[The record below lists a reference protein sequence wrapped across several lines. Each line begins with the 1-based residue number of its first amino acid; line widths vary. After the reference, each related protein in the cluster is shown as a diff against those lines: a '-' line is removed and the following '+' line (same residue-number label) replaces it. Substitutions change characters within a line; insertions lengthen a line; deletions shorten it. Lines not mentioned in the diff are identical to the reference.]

1 MKIVRYPYE
10 PERDSVE
17 LSNLQVDFARTFVED
32 QKVLQKEI
40 AYLKKVI
47 KNMK

>member
-1 MKIVRYPYE
+1 MRYPYE

>member
-1 MKIVRYPYE
+1 MRYPYE

-17 LSNLQVDFARTFVED
+17 LSNLQVDFARTFIED

-47 KNMK
+47 QNMK